1 MTLSTIPALY
11 HPLDLTTGHGPW
23 CPVGFIPI
31 APTPADA
38 KVPVPTGASAN
49 VIINGRNVHKVGDV
63 TLPHFA
69 LLPIPGDLHSDTIGT
84 GSPTVFVNGTP
95 MAVVGSVVAS
105 PVGAYGGVITGYGA
119 LTVQV
124 DSKGGS
130 II

>member
-23 CPVGFIPI
+23 APVGFTPI
-31 APTPADA
+31 
-38 KVPVPTGASAN
+38 PTGASAN

-69 LLPIPGDLHSDTIGT
+69 LLPVPGDLHSDTIGT

-95 MAVVGSVVAS
+95 MAVVGSTIAS
-105 PVGAYGGVITGYGA
+105 PVGAYGGVLTGYGA

-130 II
+130 IL

>member
-23 CPVGFIPI
+23 APVGFIPVT
-31 APTPADA
+31 PTPPGA
-38 KVPVPTGASAN
+38 KTPTPTGASPN

-95 MAVVGSVVAS
+95 MGVVGSVITS
-105 PVGAYGGVITGYGA
+105 PVGFYGGNLTGFGA
-119 LTVQV
+119 LTVVV
-124 DSKGGS
+124 DSNGGS